1 MILRK
6 LASAIRRQDWFTVFL
21 EVVIVVLGVFIGIQV
36 ANWNDARRD
45 REAEALYL
53 DRLYREIAAILQRA
67 EADYASQHDRL
78 ERIEEVREF
87 FATATGIE
95 LLDGHHCGALSQSHI
110 FADTIF
116 YPPTIKELI
125 ATGRIVLIRDDAVRT
140 AILSFDQ
147 TNEVLR
153 QVRTDIQI
161 DRLLLARTYP
171 RLIDSGLL
179 EWKDAVCDFDAMAQ
193 DRAFLNDFIDNIRRY
208 EAYVRNVTGRQAEV
222 LEDLGVTVAASLTGS
237 PSNGSAQAGQIVPLP
252 EAEKPQ

>member
-6 LASAIRRQDWFTVFL
+6 LASAIRRQDWFTVLL

-53 DRLYREIAAILQRA
+53 DRLHREIAAISQRA
-67 EADYASQHDRL
+67 EADYVAQHDRL

-87 FATATGIE
+87 FATGTGIE
-95 LLDGHHCGALSQSHI
+95 LLDGRHCGALSQSHI

-125 ATGRIVLIRDDAVRT
+125 ATGRIVLIRDDAIRT

-161 DRLLLARTYP
+161 DRQLLARTFP
-171 RLIDSGLL
+171 ELIDLRLS
-179 EWKDAVCDFDAMAQ
+179 EWEDAVCDFNAMTH
-193 DRAFLNDFIDNIRRY
+193 DRAFLNDFIDNMRRY
-208 EAYVRNVTGRQAEV
+208 EAYVQNVTGRQAEV
-222 LEDLGVTVAASLTGS
+222 LQDLAATVEAGLTGS
-237 PSNGSAQAGQIVPLP
+237 PSNGSARAGQIVPLP
-252 EAEKPQ
+252 TAEKPK